1 MIHLLT
7 LDIPESKKLPI
18 GFLEII
24 KKQYHENIN
33 SSIYAHFINCEEKAV
48 SELFMDAL
56 TDLIE
61 EKSKRL
67 FSFGD
72 PFATCEVV
80 TKNGRID
87 IVITDR
93 LSEQVIL
100 VENKIFHHLNNDL
113 TDYWNHFQ
121 CSEDHK
127 IGILLTPYPHKIPDA
142 NQETFINITH
152 VEWTQKVKEKGIPFH
167 LSNKYTIYIT
177 DFVNTIDQFSTNYT
191 MDEQAKFYF
200 EHAQKILKI
209 QETTAAANTFI
220 NNQFELLA
228 GKLGWV
234 SHGNSTDWR
243 NFWDEQNKI
252 HSYITIITSDLMQGH
267 KHIQIILELWD
278 EDKARYL
285 EIEKLLSNH
294 PKYIQNTTRESK
306 GRYMH
311 FIVRDYHLSDQEL
324 ENLANF
330 IYKNILKD
338 FAELILKIV
347 DNFYSDKDISSWKN
361 NLSSNPSHTKLLT
374 NYKSK
379 N

>member
-1 MIHLLT
+1 MTELYSFLSF
-7 LDIPESKKLPI
+7 DIPESQKQPI

-61 EKSKRL
+61 EKTKRL
-67 FSFGD
+67 FSLGA
-72 PFATCEVV
+72 PYATCEVI
-80 TKNGRID
+80 TQNGRID
-87 IVITDR
+87 IVIQDR

-100 VENKIFHHLNNDL
+100 IENKIFHHLHNDL
-113 TDYWNHFQ
+113 MDYWNHFN
-121 CSEDHK
+121 CSEEHK
-127 IGILLTPYPHKIPDA
+127 IGILLTPYPHKVPDV
-142 NQETFINITH
+142 NKETFINITH
-152 VEWTQKVKEKGIPFH
+152 VEWIQKVKEKGIPFN

-177 DFVNTIDQFSTNYT
+177 DFVNTIDQFSTNYA

-209 QETTAAANTFI
+209 QETAAAATTFL

-228 GKLGWV
+228 SKLNWT

-252 HSYITIITSDLMQGH
+252 HSYITVITSNLMRGQ
-267 KHIQIILELWD
+267 KHLQIVLELWD
-278 EDKARYL
+278 EDKARYQ
-285 EIEKLLSNH
+285 EIEKLLSGH
-294 PKYIQNTTRESK
+294 PKYIQNITRESK

-324 ENLANF
+324 ANLANF
-330 IYKNILKD
+330 IYEKIMDD
-338 FAELILKIV
+338 FAELVLKIV
-347 DNFYSDKDISSWKN
+347 EHFYSDKDISSWE
-361 NLSSNPSHTKLLT
+361 SNFK
-374 NYKSK
+374 KEVIQ
-379 N
+379 